1 MIFNLLDVKKKP
13 EGIAFEEQ
21 LDLKEELQDRN
32 SEILDLKDILAKGQL
47 IYENGLYLLEY
58 QLSYVLVLP
67 SSRSMKPVE
76 LRHSYEVVEVFV
88 SAEELL
94 AKQDLVDEDLVL
106 VLDGTTLSL
115 SESVA
120 DNIILNIP
128 LKVLT
133 AQEETNDE
141 MPSGQSWS
149 VLTES
154 QYKDLQEE
162 KKAESSPFA
171 SLSKLFDT
179 EE

>member
-1 MIFNLLDVKKKP
+1 MFNLLDVKKKP
-13 EGIAFEEQ
+13 DGIAFEEQ

-76 LRHSYEVVEVFV
+76 LRHSYEVAEVFV
-88 SAEELL
+88 SAEELV